1 MSYFG
6 ENTFFTDP
14 SGHGVGALM
23 GPKGP
28 KGPSLVPYGTLDFFL
43 ILIINV
49 GWN

>member
-23 GPKGP
+23 GPK
-28 KGPSLVPYGTLDFFL
+28 SLVPYGTLDFFL

-49 GWN
+49 GLNWA